1 MIKKIQQFLSAG
13 VPLFAV
19 VLLAG
24 ACFYAGLRSGTPQAN
39 GKYVTADKGAVIL
52 DAVLNS
58 RADGAAAPGDD
69 AEFKA
74 SIVDPVLGVLKK
86 YADAGFVV
94 LDTSTDERGNM
105 VVAAVPG
112 STQDITPE
120 LVAAIKAK
128 QASRKQQ

>member
-1 MIKKIQQFLSAG
+1 MIKTIQKFLSAG

-19 VLLAG
+19 VMLAA

-58 RADGAAAPGDD
+58 RSDGTAPGND
-69 AEFKA
+69 AEFKSA
-74 SIVDPVLGVLKK
+74 IVDPVLGVLRK

-105 VVAAVPG
+105 VVAAVPAG
-112 STQDITPE
+112 TQDITPE

-128 QASRKQQ
+128 QAARKQQ

>member
-1 MIKKIQQFLSAG
+1 MIKKIQKFLSAG

-39 GKYVTADKGAVIL
+39 GKYVTADKGSVIL
-52 DAVLNS
+52 DAVLNAG
-58 RADGAAAPGDD
+58 ADVRAPGSD

-74 SIVDPVLGVLKK
+74 AIVEPVLSVLRK

-105 VVAAVPG
+105 VVAAVPAG
-112 STQDITPE
+112 TKDITPE

-128 QASRKQQ
+128 QDSRKQ